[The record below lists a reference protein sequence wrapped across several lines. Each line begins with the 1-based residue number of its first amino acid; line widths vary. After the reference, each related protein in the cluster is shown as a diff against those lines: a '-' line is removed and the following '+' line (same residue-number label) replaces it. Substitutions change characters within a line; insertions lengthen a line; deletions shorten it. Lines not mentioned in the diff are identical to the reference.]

1 MDTAALDHRPSNVG
15 DTHAGNEQFGP
26 LRAARALG
34 IVHIALADAT
44 ALITGDF
51 EPLFAHGNVPS
62 SASLPAAYAQVNE
75 NSLLKA
81 RNLLIFL
88 PKATYDTLIFL
99 YPSQI
104 ARLQLQL
111 SNCLAEI
118 PHSLAKTEGV
128 AVGHIAAAAIVTA
141 RTNDGSEIPDPPEIE
156 FESST
161 AGLWSPDPI
170 ADFSGVAL
178 GANWSSLVAPF
189 IIESAAQFNLPPY
202 PDLTSPNYTVEW
214 MEVYALGGDGVT
226 TPTVR
231 NEAQTDAG
239 IFWAY
244 DASSLCAPAREY
256 LQITA
261 AIADQLQMDVVKTAR
276 LLGMVGATLPDAG
289 LAAWHTKWQYR
300 RWRPVVGIRDADN
313 DGNPMTP
320 GDATWAPFGAP
331 PTGLDL
337 PDFTPP
343 FPAYP
348 SGHATFCAA
357 AMKVVEYVVGT
368 RNINFTFVSDEFN
381 GVTQNADA
389 STRPLLPAVFQSLD
403 QVVFQN
409 AYSRILLGIHWRS
422 DATGGIAL
430 GEALATYTASRIYR
444 LTQK

>member
-1 MDTAALDHRPSNVG
+1 MEQSAYAMDTAALDHRPPNVG
-15 DTHAGNEQFGP
+15 DVHAGNEQYGP

-51 EPLFAHGNVPS
+51 EPLFAQGNYPI
-62 SASLPAAYAQVNE
+62 SASLSAAYAQAV
-75 NSLLKA
+75 
-81 RNLLIFL
+81 
-88 PKATYDTLIFL
+88 YDTLIFL

-111 SNCLAEI
+111 TTSLAQI
-118 PHSLAKTEGV
+118 PNGLAKTEGI
-128 AVGHIAAAAIVTA
+128 AVGHVAAAAIVTA
-141 RTNDGSEIPDPPEIE
+141 RTNDGSQVPDPVEAS
-156 FESST
+156 FESQIP
-161 AGLWSPDPI
+161 GLWSHDPVV
-170 ADFSGVAL
+170 DLGVAL
-178 GANWSSLVAPF
+178 GANWSNLVPPF
-189 IIESAAQFNLPPY
+189 IIESASQFNLPPY
-202 PDLTSPNYTVEW
+202 PDLTSGQYTAEW
-214 MEVYALGGDGVT
+214 MEVYALGADGVT

-256 LQITA
+256 LQITS
-261 AIADQLQMDVVKTAR
+261 AIANTLEMDVIKTAR

-289 LAAWHTKWQYR
+289 LVAWNVKWQYR
-300 RWRPVVGIRDADN
+300 RWRPVMGIRNADLDN
-313 DGNPMTP
+313 NPMTVADP
-320 GDATWAPFGAP
+320 TWTPYGAP

-381 GVTQNADA
+381 GVTLNSDG
-389 STRPLLPAVFQSLD
+389 STRPLLPGVFQSLD

-430 GEALATYTASRIYR
+430 GEALATYTASRIYQ